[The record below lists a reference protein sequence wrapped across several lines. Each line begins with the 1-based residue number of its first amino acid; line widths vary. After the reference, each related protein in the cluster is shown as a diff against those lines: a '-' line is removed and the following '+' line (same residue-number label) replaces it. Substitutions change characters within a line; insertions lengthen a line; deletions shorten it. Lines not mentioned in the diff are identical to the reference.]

1 MRARPSSPAPAV
13 LVKVAPAK
21 PAAPIEKQ
29 QPVAPAAGSGL
40 DFYQLAKNT
49 LALIEQGGKAMAAY
63 LRPRQDGRIVLGQG
77 EDLLEVATTLA
88 ELAGSWLR
96 HPQQAIELQA
106 GIGRDYAELW
116 NATLQGVLGEPQ
128 REVVTADA
136 KDRRFADP
144 QWSSHPFFS
153 LLKQGYLLN
162 SRWINRLAL
171 EAEGLDAHARRKADF
186 YLRQFADAMSPSNFL
201 LTNPELVRE
210 TVSADGDNLVR
221 GMRALAEDIEAGH
234 GRLKIRQ
241 TDTAFFEIGRN
252 IATTPGKVI
261 YQNELM
267 QLIQYTP
274 TTATVLKRPVLIV
287 PPWIN
292 KYYILDL
299 KQERSFIRWCVDQG
313 LTTFVISW
321 VNPGPD
327 LAAKTFA
334 DYMREGPL
342 QALDVIAAAVGEE
355 SVHAVGY
362 CIGGTLLAVML
373 AFMAKR
379 GDDRLRSATFFTTQ
393 VDFSDAG
400 EVMVFIDESQISTL
414 ERRMGKAGVLD
425 GQIMATVFNMLRA
438 NDLIWPC
445 VIDSYL
451 KGKDPVPFDLLYW
464 NSDSTCLPAANHS
477 FYLRNFYLE
486 NRLAKGELIVAD
498 EKLDLSQIMAP
509 IYSLAT
515 REDHVA
521 PAKSVFLGAQLFGG
535 PVRFVLAGSGHI
547 AGVVNPPYKQK
558 YAYWTG
564 ERPAGKLADWLAN
577 AQERPGSWWPDW
589 LDWVRRQDSGEV
601 PARIPGSGRLPP
613 LEDAPGSYV
622 CRRN

>member
-1 MRARPSSPAPAV
+1 
-13 LVKVAPAK
+13 VAPAK

-29 QPVAPAAGSGL
+29 QPVSAGSCL
-40 DFYQLAKNT
+40 DIYQLAKNT

-63 LRPRQDGRIVLGQG
+63 LRPRQEGRIALGEG
-77 EDLLEVATTLA
+77 EDLLEVARTLG

-106 GIGRDYAELW
+106 AIGRDYAELW

-162 SRWINRLAL
+162 SRWINRLAP

-292 KYYILDL
+292 
-299 KQERSFIRWCVDQG
+299 
-313 LTTFVISW
+313 
-321 VNPGPD
+321 
-327 LAAKTFA
+327 
-334 DYMREGPL
+334 
-342 QALDVIAAAVGEE
+342 
-355 SVHAVGY
+355 
-362 CIGGTLLAVML
+362 
-373 AFMAKR
+373 
-379 GDDRLRSATFFTTQ
+379 
-393 VDFSDAG
+393 
-400 EVMVFIDESQISTL
+400 
-414 ERRMGKAGVLD
+414 
-425 GQIMATVFNMLRA
+425 
-438 NDLIWPC
+438 
-445 VIDSYL
+445 
-451 KGKDPVPFDLLYW
+451 
-464 NSDSTCLPAANHS
+464 
-477 FYLRNFYLE
+477 
-486 NRLAKGELIVAD
+486 
-498 EKLDLSQIMAP
+498 
-509 IYSLAT
+509 
-515 REDHVA
+515 
-521 PAKSVFLGAQLFGG
+521 
-535 PVRFVLAGSGHI
+535 
-547 AGVVNPPYKQK
+547 
-558 YAYWTG
+558 
-564 ERPAGKLADWLAN
+564 
-577 AQERPGSWWPDW
+577 
-589 LDWVRRQDSGEV
+589 
-601 PARIPGSGRLPP
+601 
-613 LEDAPGSYV
+613 
-622 CRRN
+622 